1 MLFSLTGACREVYYI
16 NFVRTHAPKQ
26 CKRHKRDQRD
36 FQLTGSALGHFSSA
50 QGTRLLGN
58 VLCQRTAGRVCSKMK
73 LSYTIRQGNS

>member
-58 VLCQRTAGRVCSKMK
+58 VLCQRTVHSTRPHRKGLGTK
-73 LSYTIRQGNS
+73 LAR